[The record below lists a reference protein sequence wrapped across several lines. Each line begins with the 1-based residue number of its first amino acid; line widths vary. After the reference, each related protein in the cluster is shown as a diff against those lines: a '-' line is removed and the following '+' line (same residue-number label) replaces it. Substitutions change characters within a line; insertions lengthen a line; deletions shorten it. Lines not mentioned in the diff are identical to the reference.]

1 MRGCNCLGAP
11 HPTVLGILSRRF
23 GEREALRL
31 FEAETVEVVTPGD
44 LLERNGVRSVG
55 LLKVDTEGHDCRILN
70 AYLDAAA
77 REQLPRL
84 LRFESNSLT
93 PRDEVDA
100 TVARWRER
108 GYAVD
113 EERTLASRA
122 RPGYEETFM
131 RREW

>member
-1 MRGCNCLGAP
+1 MPVR
-11 HPTVLGILSRRF
+11 VVERRQDP
-23 GEREALRL
+23 G
-31 FEAETVEVVTPGD
+31 GD
-44 LLERNGVRSVG
+44 LERALGKQS
-55 LLKVDTEGHDCRILN
+55 T
-70 AYLDAAA
+70 AA